1 MGNML
6 ANAGTPLMW
15 FSMVHLVLI
24 NALIGLFEAWL
35 IRRVFGGTRK
45 TAALFLIAANYVSAF
60 LPFVLFGYF
69 ARDFRDWF
77 DRVLTIE
84 NAFAVHVVA
93 LAAIL
98 LVTLLL
104 EFPFV
109 YAALNQPRD
118 LWRAWKAN
126 LLAQAVSFA
135 LLFVPYFLLSPFML
149 RPIGPVRVV
158 PLADFQMQRE
168 WWVYHVP
175 LGERSVW
182 RVRLDGTGREKV
194 ADIVEPGE
202 IHSIIARQESPGA
215 PWQLCRRDWR
225 RDGASEVVI
234 AAFATELPF
243 HFAHREAGLLADQ
256 RAEARNSGWL
266 FEYPLE
272 LPRELGYPIW
282 VSDYRTDESDADA
295 IGVKS
300 GWWAWEGIEVR
311 RAADDRPRWYAIETP
326 LQQSWAARHVTV
338 LPDETIVYQ
347 LGRQIVLL
355 DPRDDRIALLALG
368 EFPIV
373 VSDAQLLPSA
383 ETGSVQK

>member
-1 MGNML
+1 MGNL
-6 ANAGTPLMW
+6 LGNAGTPLMW

-24 NALIGLFEAWL
+24 NALIGVFEAWL
-35 IRRVFGGTRK
+35 IRRIFGGTRK

-60 LPFVLFGYF
+60 LPLVLFGYF
-69 ARDFRDWF
+69 ARDARDWF
-77 DRVLTIE
+77 DRAITIE
-84 NAFAVHVVA
+84 NALFVHFVG

-98 LVTLLL
+98 IVTLLL

-109 YAALNQPRD
+109 YAAMNQPRD
-118 LWRAWKAN
+118 MWHTCKAN
-126 LLAQAVSFA
+126 FVAQAVSFA

-158 PLADFQMQRE
+158 PLADFQMQQE

-182 RVRLDGTGREKV
+182 RVRVDGTGCEKV
-194 ADIVEPGE
+194 ADIAESGE

-215 PWQLCRRDWR
+215 AWQLCRRDWR
-225 RDGASEVVI
+225 KDGASEVVI

-243 HFAHREAGLLADQ
+243 HFAHREAGLLRD
-256 RAEARNSGWL
+256 RRTETRNSGWL
-266 FEYPLE
+266 FEYPRE

-300 GWWAWEGIEVR
+300 GWWAWEGIELH
-311 RAADDRPRWYAIETP
+311 RATDDRPRWYAIETP
-326 LQQSWAARHVTV
+326 LQQSWAARYVTI

-355 DPRDDRIALLALG
+355 DPHGDRIALLALG

-373 VSDAQLLPSA
+373 VADAQLLPRTETASA
-383 ETGSVQK
+383 PK